1 MNNTK
6 DNSSANTDNTSQI
19 VSGLIPAF
27 LSFAVAFYGY
37 NKGQDSVHSL
47 IVAGTGLI
55 STTIILWL
63 VHMFTAKAE
72 AAKADAWL
80 REKQAQEEYKRQN
93 ALAEARLKAEKSNS
107 FDYKMYAP
115 IGSSS
120 VSALLQAYN
129 WNLDPEKNGPVN
141 QIDAQDKRY
150 IKLEVLLADTV
161 YGRDFQCLPVRNED
175 KWEKCII
182 QVSFIPT
189 DKNGNIPLILRM
201 PYAHARDVVLQM
213 ENPIKAKFTFVSF
226 SPVPIRYN
234 KKFDYAICYQREV
247 PNRIDRS
254 QYSFDEIGCAMKYES
269 KDGKRR
275 LYLFYVIA
283 VHYPTISFV
292 DEKGALD
299 LDVIRQLFA
308 VDPNAPSEE
317 LKCFRKDHDVIIA
330 ATTPNNIYNAFS
342 RDGNRKALPESLRS
356 LLDNTDY
363 VVKSTQRDVV
373 RDKNEIFEDHF
384 DLLNGKLG
392 EVELAHIQ
400 RMRTRRG

>member
-6 DNSSANTDNTSQI
+6 DKFFDENSFFWKF
-19 VSGLIPAF
+19 VSNLVPV
-27 LSFAVAFYGY
+27 LLPSAVAFYGY
-37 NKGQDSVHSL
+37 NRGMDGFHSL
-47 IVAGTGLI
+47 VVAITGSISVIIVLLLGFI
-55 STTIILWL
+55 
-63 VHMFTAKAE
+63 FTAKVEKAKKDAE
-72 AAKADAWL
+72 RK
-80 REKQAQEEYKRQN
+80 N
-93 ALAEARLKAEKSNS
+93 ALAEAKLLAEKAVA

-115 IGSSS
+115 IDSSS
-120 VSALLQAYN
+120 VSAILQSYN
-129 WNLDPEKNGPVN
+129 WDLDPKHNGPVN
-141 QIDAQDKRY
+141 LMDVQDKRY
-150 IKLEVLLADTV
+150 IKLEDLLDDTV

-234 KKFDYAICYQREV
+234 KIFDYAICYQREV

-292 DEKGALD
+292 DENGALD
-299 LDVIRQLFA
+299 MDVIRQLFA

-317 LKCFRKDHDVIIA
+317 LKYFRKDHDVIIA
-330 ATTPNNIYNAFS
+330 ATIPNNIYNAFS
-342 RDGNRKALPESLRS
+342 RDGNREALPKSLRS
-356 LLDNTDY
+356 LFDNTDY
-363 VVKSTQRDVV
+363 VVKSMQRDVV
-373 RDKNEIFEDHF
+373 RGKNEIFEDHF
-384 DLLNGKLG
+384 DLSKGKLG
-392 EVELAHIQ
+392 EVELAYIQ
-400 RMRTRRG
+400 GMRTRQGCGYIPGNV